1 MRSIIHI
8 VLMEQVVI
16 AMRVTCVRG
25 LCALTAFVRC
35 LAEIFVLVLVADD
48 MKNTKKITLCG
59 IMAALSV
66 VVMLTSHFP
75 YLTYAIPALA
85 GLFIMV
91 SLIECGVLWSVGTY
105 IASAV
110 IIAVVGEMEAAI
122 LYIMLLGYYPIVKS
136 LIERINK
143 QLVEWIIKIIGFN
156 AVAIAFYYVSSVVF
170 KIPFDSFGNFEKYS
184 SLVFLLLCNIVF
196 VIYDIGIS
204 RVASYYMIKLHD
216 RVKRILK

>member
-1 MRSIIHI
+1 
-8 VLMEQVVI
+8 
-16 AMRVTCVRG
+16 
-25 LCALTAFVRC
+25 
-35 LAEIFVLVLVADD
+35 
-48 MKNTKKITLCG
+48 
-59 IMAALSV
+59 MAALSV

-143 QLVEWIIKIIGFN
+143 QFVEWIIKIIGFN
-156 AVAIAFYYVSSVVF
+156 TVAIAFYYVSSVVF